1 MNRRRAILGAIAGAI
16 LALTLAPPARAWDSR
31 THRLITR
38 LAMDALPAGSPRATL
53 VANETALLD
62 ASVAPDEVLRPL
74 YGKAEG
80 MKHYIDLE
88 YYGADPFA
96 ALNPDLGVMEREYGI
111 RTLERSGTL
120 PWTIEATAGELGAA
134 WRSGDCAHAI
144 QLAGYLAHYVGDATQ
159 PLHSTKH
166 FDGYAED
173 RGVHARFERAAD
185 YNVWRIERMAGPDV
199 RLEPIASPWDAAI
212 AELRA
217 SHPLVDSVIA
227 ADRAARAETG
237 SRRGAYFDRVL
248 MAQELPMV
256 ERQVALAA
264 ATLGSI
270 WMYEWKRAGDSAACQ
285 Q

>member
-1 MNRRRAILGAIAGAI
+1 MSRRRAILGALAGAI
-16 LALTLAPPARAWDSR
+16 LALAVAPSARAWDSR

-38 LAMDALPAGSPRATL
+38 LAVDALPAGSPRATL
-53 VANETALLD
+53 VANESALLE

-88 YYGADPFA
+88 YYGADPLA

-120 PWTIEATAGELGAA
+120 PWTIEATAGELGGS

-199 RLEPIASPWDAAI
+199 RLTPIASPWDAAI

-227 ADRAARAETG
+227 ADRAARSETG
-237 SRRGAYFDRVL
+237 SRSGAYFDRVL

-264 ATLGSI
+264 STLGSI
-270 WMYEWKRAGDSAACQ
+270 WNYEWKRAGDPAACQ